1 MIVTGTLTKNT
12 DPHQKFSS
20 SQPPVIG
27 PAATAMPLTAL
38 QIPIALARSPGSVNT
53 LVRIASVAGKISA
66 APMPISA
73 RPTISDSA
81 DPTDPANADVAPN
94 TTSPAISVRLR
105 PYLSPIPPAANSRPV
120 NTRR

>member
-1 MIVTGTLTKNT
+1 MIVIGTLMKNT

-38 QIPIALARSPGSVNT
+38 QMPIALARSPGSVNT

-73 RPTISDSA
+73 RPTISASA

-94 TTSPAISVRLR
+94 RRARPSASVCGRTCRRSRRR
-105 PYLSPIPPAANSRPV
+105 PGAGR
-120 NTRR
+120 